1 MSGKMYRLAI
11 VGAGSLKGKELK
23 EVLEQRSFPAVDI
36 KLLDDDELLGQ
47 LESVGEEA
55 TFIQSVQP
63 EQFENVD
70 FAFFA
75 SEEGFTRKHWTV
87 ARNAGCSI
95 VDLSYALENEASIP
109 VRSPWV
115 EQELRQG
122 AGASVEDL
130 EATSAV
136 TAHPA
141 SVVLALLL
149 LRARLA
155 GAVRGAAVTAFEP
168 ASERGKRGLDEL
180 HEQTVNLL
188 SFHDL
193 PRAVFDSQV
202 AFNLISCYGAAS
214 QPALREVE
222 DRIRRHFELITG
234 GAVPVPSLMLAQ
246 APIFHAHIF
255 SLYIELEKPVGDGE
269 FAEALSG
276 RHVTIA
282 PAGAAEEAPS
292 NLSAAGQEQVQ
303 VAVRRDARNPSG
315 MWLWAAADNLRIAA
329 LNAVECASSLALVRA
344 GGTIQ

>member
-1 MSGKMYRLAI
+1 MSGAMYRLAI
-11 VGAGSLKGKELK
+11 VGAGSLKGRELK
-23 EVLEQRSFPAVDI
+23 DVLEERSFPALDI
-36 KLLDDDELLGQ
+36 KLLDDDELSGQ
-47 LESVGEEA
+47 LEAVAEEA

-75 SEEGFTRKHWTV
+75 SDANFTRKHWTM
-87 ARNAGCSI
+87 ARNAGCSV
-95 VDLSYALENEASIP
+95 VDLSYALEDEAAIP

-115 EQELRQG
+115 EQELLQG
-122 AGASVEDL
+122 AKPSLQNL

-136 TAHPA
+136 AAHPA
-141 SVVLALLL
+141 AVVLALLL
-149 LRARLA
+149 LRARKA
-155 GAVRGAAVTAFEP
+155 GKVRSAVVTAFEP
-168 ASERGKRGLDEL
+168 ASEHGKRGLDEL
-180 HEQTVNLL
+180 HEQTMNLL

-202 AFNLISCYGAAS
+202 AFNLISRYGAGS

-234 GAVPVPSLMLAQ
+234 GSVPVPSLVLAQ

-255 SLYIELEKPVGDGE
+255 SIYIELEKPVSEAE

-276 RHVTIA
+276 RHVMIT
-282 PAGAAEEAPS
+282 PAEAGEEAPS
-292 NLSAAGQEQVQ
+292 NVSAAGEDHILVS
-303 VAVRRDARNPSG
+303 VRRAAQHAG
-315 MWLWAAADNLRIAA
+315 GIWLWAAADNLRIGA
-329 LNAVECASSLALVRA
+329 LNAVDCASTLALVRA

>member
-1 MSGKMYRLAI
+1 MSGAMYRLAI
-11 VGAGSLKGKELK
+11 VGAGSLKGRELK
-23 EVLEQRSFPAVDI
+23 DVLEERSFPALDI
-36 KLLDDDELLGQ
+36 KLLDDDELSGQ
-47 LESVGEEA
+47 LEAVAEEA

-75 SEEGFTRKHWTV
+75 SDANFTRKHWTM
-87 ARNAGCSI
+87 ARNAGCSV
-95 VDLSYALENEASIP
+95 VDLSYALEDEAAIP

-115 EQELRQG
+115 EQELLQG
-122 AGASVEDL
+122 AKPSLQNL

-136 TAHPA
+136 AAHPA
-141 SVVLALLL
+141 AVVLALLL
-149 LRARLA
+149 LRARKA
-155 GAVRGAAVTAFEP
+155 GKVRSAVVTAFEP
-168 ASERGKRGLDEL
+168 ASEHGKRGLDEL
-180 HEQTVNLL
+180 HEQTMNLL

-202 AFNLISCYGAAS
+202 AFNLISRYGAGS

-234 GAVPVPSLMLAQ
+234 GSVPVPSLVLAQ

-255 SLYIELEKPVGDGE
+255 SLYIELEKPVGEAE

-276 RHVTIA
+276 RHVTIT
-282 PAGAAEEAPS
+282 PAGAGEEAPS

-303 VAVRRDARNPSG
+303 VAVRRDPRNASG

-329 LNAVECASSLALVRA
+329 LSAVDCASALALVRA
-344 GGTIQ
+344 GGSIQ

>member
-1 MSGKMYRLAI
+1 MYRLAI
-11 VGAGSLKGKELK
+11 VGAGTLKGKELK
-23 EVLEQRSFPAVDI
+23 DVLEARSFPALDL
-36 KLLDDDELLGQ
+36 KLLDDDELMGQ
-47 LESVGEEA
+47 LESIGEEA

-75 SEEGFTRKHWTV
+75 SEEDFTRKHWTV
-87 ARNAGCSI
+87 ARNAGCAV
-95 VDLSYALENEASIP
+95 VDLSYALENDVAIP

-115 EQELRQG
+115 EQELLQG
-122 AGASVEDL
+122 AKPSLEDL

-136 TAHPA
+136 VAHPA

-149 LRARLA
+149 LRARKA
-155 GAVRGAAVTAFEP
+155 GKVRSAAVTAFEP
-168 ASERGKRGLDEL
+168 ASEHGKRGLDEL

-202 AFNLISCYGAAS
+202 AFNLISRYGAS
-214 QPALREVE
+214 SSPALVEVE
-222 DRIRRHFELITG
+222 NRIRRHFETITG

-255 SLYIELEKPVGDGE
+255 SLYIELEKPAGEAE

-276 RHVTIA
+276 RHVMVV
-282 PAGAAEEAPS
+282 PAGEEAPS
-292 NLSAAGQEQVQ
+292 NVTVAGQEDILVS
-303 VAVRRDARNPSG
+303 VRRDGQNADG

-329 LNAVECASSLALVRA
+329 VTAVECASILALVRA

>member
-1 MSGKMYRLAI
+1 MSENMYRLAI
-11 VGAGSLKGKELK
+11 VGAGTLKGKELK
-23 EVLEQRSFPAVDI
+23 DVLEERSFPALDI
-36 KLLDDDELLGQ
+36 KLLDDDELMGQ

-87 ARNAGCSI
+87 ARNAGCAV
-95 VDLSYALENEASIP
+95 VDLSYALENEAAIP

-115 EQELRQG
+115 EQELLQG
-122 AGASVEDL
+122 AKPSLEDL

-136 TAHPA
+136 VAHPA

-149 LRARLA
+149 LRARKA
-155 GAVRGAAVTAFEP
+155 AQVRSA
-168 ASERGKRGLDEL
+168 DEL

-193 PRAVFDSQV
+193 PRTVFDSQV
-202 AFNLISCYGAAS
+202 AFNLISRYGAS
-214 QPALREVE
+214 SSPALVEVE
-222 DRIRRHFELITG
+222 NRIRRHFELITG
-234 GAVPVPSLMLAQ
+234 RAVPVPSLLLAQ

-255 SLYIELEKPVGDGE
+255 SIYIELEMPVGEAE

-276 RHVTIA
+276 RHVTIT
-282 PAGAAEEAPS
+282 PAGEEAPS
-292 NLSAAGQEQVQ
+292 NVSAAGQEDIQVS
-303 VAVRRDARNPSG
+303 VRRDGQNPNG
-315 MWLWAAADNLRIAA
+315 MWLWVAADNLRIAA
-329 LNAVECASSLALVRA
+329 VSAVDCASTLALVRA